1 MPQPTLSD
9 SAVDDEIAKDWQS
22 ILAGETPSD
31 TETPDDDTPGGPGEP
46 APGGEGGDAPT
57 GDAPPAD
64 GQRAEGDRPRDENGR
79 FKPERRYKEPKP
91 AAKAPGAEGAEGAQ
105 PGQQPQAAG
114 EPGQQPAPGQ
124 QPRDVTRPPSTWS
137 PKERAAWATI
147 PPDARAAIHRRE
159 ADFMSGQAQLMP
171 DATFG
176 REMSKTLEPF
186 KLFIETE
193 GATAPEAVHELLR
206 SAYVL
211 RTGTPQQ
218 KYGTLANI
226 AHRYGLD
233 LRAFAP
239 RPQVGPNG
247 QPLPQQQQPQPQQF
261 RDPRV
266 DELLRSIQTQ
276 AQQKMAAEQQETEG
290 FVTRWM
296 NEADA
301 QGQPK
306 RPYVGDVI
314 NEMSA
319 MIPQLKEAD
328 PTLTHAQA
336 LEAAYE
342 RATWAHPEIRALLQ
356 QAQQTQANAQRR
368 SESQQRVASARRGA
382 SVNVPRRGSLPPK
395 PQTGS
400 MEDTIA
406 DEARRL
412 GLISS

>member
-1 MPQPTLSD
+1 M
-9 SAVDDEIAKDWQS
+9 A
-22 ILAGETPSD
+22 
-31 TETPDDDTPGGPGEP
+31 
-46 APGGEGGDAPT
+46 
-57 GDAPPAD
+57 
-64 GQRAEGDRPRDENGR
+64 
-79 FKPERRYKEPKP
+79 
-91 AAKAPGAEGAEGAQ
+91 
-105 PGQQPQAAG
+105 
-114 EPGQQPAPGQ
+114 
-124 QPRDVTRPPSTWS
+124 
-137 PKERAAWATI
+137 
-147 PPDARAAIHRRE
+147 
-159 ADFMSGQAQLMP
+159 GQAQLLP
-171 DATFG
+171 EARFG
-176 REMSKTLEPF
+176 AEMGKTLEPF
-186 KLFIETE
+186 KLFLETE
-193 GATAPEAVHELLR
+193 GASAPEAVHELLR
-206 SAYVL
+206 TAYVL

-233 LRAFAP
+233 LRAYAP

-247 QPLPQQQQPQPQQF
+247 QPLPPQPRQQEF

-266 DELLRSIQTQ
+266 DELLRNLSTQ
-276 AQQKMAAEQQETEG
+276 MQQKVAAETAETEG

-301 QGQPK
+301 QGNPK
-306 RPYVGDVI
+306 RPYIGDVI

-342 RATWAHPEIRALLQ
+342 RATWAHPEIRVLLQ
-356 QAQQTQANAQRR
+356 QQQQTQATARSR

-382 SVNVPRRGSLPPK
+382 SVNVPRRGNLPPK

-400 MEDTIA
+400 MEETIA
-406 DEARRL
+406 EEARRL

>member
-1 MPQPTLSD
+1 M
-9 SAVDDEIAKDWQS
+9 AKDWAS
-22 ILAGETPSD
+22 ILEGNDPAELPETAPEGDDAGA
-31 TETPDDDTPGGPGEP
+31 PGSPGEP
-46 APGGEGGDAPT
+46 A
-57 GDAPPAD
+57 
-64 GQRAEGDRPRDENGR
+64 AEGAPAGERQGAEGTLERDEHGR

-91 AAKAPGAEGAEGAQ
+91 AAKPAAEGAEGAQ
-105 PGQQPQAAG
+105 PAGAA
-114 EPGQQPAPGQ
+114 EPGQQPNAQARPH
-124 QPRDVTRPPSTWS
+124 DVTKPPSTWS
-137 PKERAAWATI
+137 PKERAAWDNV

-159 ADFMSGQAQLMP
+159 ADFMAGQSQLLP
-171 DATFG
+171 DARFG
-176 REMSKTLEPF
+176 AEMSKTLEPF
-186 KLFIETE
+186 KLLIESE
-193 GATAPEAVHELLR
+193 GATPAQAVHELLR
-206 SAYVL
+206 SVYVL

-247 QPLPQQQQPQPQQF
+247 QPLPQQPAPQPQQF

-266 DELLRSIQTQ
+266 DELLRNMQTE
-276 AQQKMAAEQQETEG
+276 AQQRVVQETTETESM
-290 FVTRWM
+290 VTRWM
-296 NEADA
+296 SETDA

-319 MIPQLKEAD
+319 LIPQLKEAD

-336 LEAAYE
+336 LEAAYD
-342 RATWAHPEIRALLQ
+342 RATWAHPEIRVLLQ
-356 QAQQTQANAQRR
+356 QAQQTTANAQRR
-368 SESQQRVASARRGA
+368 SESQQRAASARRGA
-382 SVNVPRRGSLPPK
+382 SVNVPRRGALPPK

-412 GLISS
+412 GLIST